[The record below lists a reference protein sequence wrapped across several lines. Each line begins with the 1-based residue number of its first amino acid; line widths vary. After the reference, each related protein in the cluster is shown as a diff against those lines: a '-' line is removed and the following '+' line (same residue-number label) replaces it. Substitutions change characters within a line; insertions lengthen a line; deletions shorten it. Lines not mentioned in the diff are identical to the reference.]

1 MTTRCHGHRIG
12 DKSNED
18 QDASLRIEMGN
29 AKYKPLYIMPLG
41 VGLPWWERIFN
52 REEKNESVIM
62 GEVPANKI
70 IM

>member
-1 MTTRCHGHRIG
+1 
-12 DKSNED
+12 
-18 QDASLRIEMGN
+18 MGN

-52 REEKNESVIM
+52 REKKNESVIM